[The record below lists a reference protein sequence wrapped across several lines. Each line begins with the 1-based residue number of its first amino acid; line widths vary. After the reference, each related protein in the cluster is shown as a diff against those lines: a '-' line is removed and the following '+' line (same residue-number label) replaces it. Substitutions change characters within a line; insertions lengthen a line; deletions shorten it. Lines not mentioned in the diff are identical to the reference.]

1 MEMNVINAKEVQALV
16 GISEELTDNVLY
28 KLKMQ
33 PPSKEFLTTYSL
45 LLIERFEEAVLLVIK
60 AMEEELDPDFLYS
73 LQQSRFYLQRMAV
86 PIIIRTLTF
95 PERKALLRKGLK
107 DPICE
112 VVKQTV
118 NSIRSNCPFDN
129 TELLEIAVELFKSKY
144 TAVKILSVDAL
155 AMIKESCFLLSSLVT
170 STNWRIRLKVASRF
184 PEFNHDDQ
192 YKVLLELKKDHIDEV
207 RVELSKGIK
216 GLEHL
221 DLLSDPCELVRANYL
236 NNIIDVI
243 TDEQIL
249 ATMMQDSSWEVKKI
263 LLGLKGEMFKNV
275 TIPLIKNS
283 TENVSW
289 RIKYEI
295 MSLID
300 ERVSN
305 EFASKL
311 LMTFLIKNV
320 KDKVCEIR
328 RKAQR
333 ILVKIIRH
341 YNWVSEYF
349 LEIESLVS
357 NTNYLYRIS
366 AVPIA
371 IEYDL
376 KFKTELGKALKHDN
390 VVNVRDY
397 FRDYSIKQD
406 LKIEYGQ
413 SCDIDPD
420 TSFFDSHI
428 DNGQS

>member
-1 MEMNVINAKEVQALV
+1 MEINTVNAKEVRELV
-16 GISEELTDNVLY
+16 GITEELTDNVLY

-33 PPSKEFLTTYSL
+33 PPSKEFLSTYSL
-45 LLIERFEEAVLLVIK
+45 LLIERFEETLLLVIK
-60 AMEEELDPDFLYS
+60 AMEEDLDTNFLYS
-73 LQQSRFYLQRMAV
+73 LQQSRFYLHRMAV

-95 PERKALLRKGLK
+95 PERKVLLRNGLK

-112 VVKQTV
+112 VVKQSV
-118 NSIRSNCPFDN
+118 NSIKNYCQFDN
-129 TELLEIAVELFKSKY
+129 TELLEIALELFKSKY
-144 TAVKILSVDAL
+144 TAVKILTVDAL
-155 AMIKESCFLLSSLVT
+155 AMIGESSFLLASLIT

-184 PEFNHDDQ
+184 AEFNSDDQ
-192 YKVLLELKKDHIDEV
+192 TRILLELKKDHIDEV

-216 GLEHL
+216 SLEHL
-221 DLLSDPCELVRANYL
+221 DLLGDPCESVRANYL
-236 NNIIDVI
+236 SNIIDFI
-243 TDEQIL
+243 RDEQIL
-249 ATMMQDSSWEVKKI
+249 VTMMQDSSWEVKKI

-295 MSLID
+295 MTLID

-311 LMTFLIKNV
+311 LMSFLIKNV

-341 YNWVSEYF
+341 YDWVSEYF
-349 LEIESLVS
+349 LDIESLVS
-357 NTNYLYRIS
+357 STNYLYRIS
-366 AVPIA
+366 AIPIA

-376 KFKTELGKALKHDN
+376 KFKTELGKVLKHDK
-390 VVNVRDY
+390 VINVRDY
-397 FRDYSIKQD
+397 FRDYSSKQD
-406 LKIEYGQ
+406 LNIEYCQ
-413 SCDIDPD
+413 TCDIDPD
-420 TSFFDSHI
+420 TSVFDSHL
-428 DNGQS
+428 DNGKS